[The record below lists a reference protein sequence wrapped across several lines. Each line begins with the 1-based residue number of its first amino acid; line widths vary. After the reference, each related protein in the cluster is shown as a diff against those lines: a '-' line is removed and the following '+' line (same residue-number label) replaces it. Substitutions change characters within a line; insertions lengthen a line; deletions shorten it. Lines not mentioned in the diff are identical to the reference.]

1 MRQRMD
7 TEHHIDVPWKTKY
20 MRGGLVDLEFI
31 AEYLQLRHG
40 AEHPAI
46 TAPNTVD
53 AFRRLNVA
61 GLLGSD
67 HAAAL
72 ISASLLM
79 RRVRGMLRLTV
90 DGVQVEHQSSDA
102 LRAALARTGEA
113 ADFDDLRDKLL
124 AAQASVRKI
133 YARLIDEPAAKLST

>member
-1 MRQRMD
+1 
-7 TEHHIDVPWKTKY
+7 
-20 MRGGLVDLEFI
+20 
-31 AEYLQLRHG
+31 
-40 AEHPAI
+40 
-46 TAPNTVD
+46 
-53 AFRRLNVA
+53 
-61 GLLGSD
+61 
-67 HAAAL
+67 
-72 ISASLLM
+72 M

-133 YARLIDEPAAKLST
+133 YARLIDEPAAKLLT